1 MSQEVG
7 RKSREPYLNTDI
19 QENRGEW
26 DGSNAKKKKTKT
38 PVLYI
43 PGVYSGFDV
52 VQYKGTFKQTK
63 KMPTRTPP
71 PSSFLS
77 QEVNNLENL

>member
-19 QENRGEW
+19 QKSRGEW
-26 DGSNAKKKKTKT
+26 DGSNAKKKHN

-43 PGVYSGFDV
+43 PGVYSEFDA
-52 VQYKGTFKQTK
+52 VQYK
-63 KMPTRTPP
+63 
-71 PSSFLS
+71 
-77 QEVNNLENL
+77 

>member
-1 MSQEVG
+1 M
-7 RKSREPYLNTDI
+7 NTDI
-19 QENRGEW
+19 QKSRGEW
-26 DGSNAKKKKTKT
+26 DGSNAKKKHN

-43 PGVYSGFDV
+43 PGVYSGFDE
-52 VQYKGTFKQTK
+52 VQYKRTFKQTK